1 MKTIL
6 NPAAFDKNQ
15 GVGGRTKW
23 LGKAEL
29 NCSMGGRKTGCEKAA
44 PYQLKT
50 AGINLIQFSNGF
62 ADVGII
68 RDLFPLLYWI
78 IECKWPR
85 YLARPIVSINSDGF
99 AYSPLFKSGRDGLGS
114 SSRKN
119 WGQIISP
126 YKGNLNQ
133 IIFFEY
139 T

>member
-1 MKTIL
+1 MALRMLESSEICF
-6 NPAAFDKNQ
+6 PYP
-15 GVGGRTKW
+15 
-23 LGKAEL
+23 
-29 NCSMGGRKTGCEKAA
+29 TG
-44 PYQLKT
+44 
-50 AGINLIQFSNGF
+50 IF
-62 ADVGII
+62 
-68 RDLFPLLYWI
+68 
-78 IECKWPR
+78 ECKWPR

-99 AYSPLFKSGRDGLGS
+99 AYSPLFKSGGDGLGS